1 MREANRLLDG
11 FPPFRNALQPSAGK
25 KQQERN
31 GRGDQS
37 GYPCPECAL
46 PNAAAIHT
54 VAAVV
59 RPSTVPVTV
68 FLSMTPAPIKVVTAM
83 MPWMTP

>member
-1 MREANRLLDG
+1 MGFRRSGMRSSHLRAKSSKSVNV
-11 FPPFRNALQPSAGK
+11 
-25 KQQERN
+25 
-31 GRGDQS
+31 RGDQS

-54 VAAVV
+54 VAAGV
-59 RPSTVPVTV
+59 RPSTFPVTV
-68 FLSMTPAPIKVVTAM
+68 FLRMTPAPIKVMTAM